1 MNTIEKTIVY
11 SVQLACLARAKKKG
25 LITDEE
31 YRTLMRKL
39 RAKYEDIP
47 DLAS

>member
-11 SVQLACLARAKKKG
+11 SVELACLARANNKG

-47 DLAS
+47 DLAA